1 MKRLCIIAVLAFLTL
16 NTLAQTKEPVIF
28 TFGTDTVFKSEFER
42 VYSKNN
48 DVKTKKPSEK
58 EIQEYLELYV
68 KFKLKV
74 KEAYNRQMDTN
85 DAFIQELAGY
95 RKQLAQ
101 PYLVDNHV
109 TDQLIEEAYN
119 RMLEEVNVSHILIN
133 CAKDDLPK
141 DTLIAYKKILDIRKQ
156 IMENKIS
163 FDSAARQMSD
173 DPSAKVNNG
182 SLGYFSAFQMIY
194 PFENMAYN
202 TPKGQI
208 SMAFRTQ
215 FGYHILKVNDRRQ
228 SPGEIKVAHIMVRF
242 NNDKEVAAAKEKIDA
257 IYAKLQAG
265 ENFEELVK
273 QYSEDYST
281 KANKGEM
288 TWFKSTGQLPTDFKE
303 AAFALKN
310 NGEYTAPV
318 KTDFGW
324 HIIKRLD
331 HKGIAPLSEQKET
344 LKYKVSRDDRS
355 QISSKV
361 VLERLKK
368 DNKFTPNEKEL
379 INFIATVDTSLLRG
393 AWIPS
398 PKSKTANVLFTIA
411 GQKYTYDDFSTFI
424 MNFQGPKKSDN
435 VGFVVKDF
443 YNDYVEKMNFAYEED
458 HLEEKYP
465 DFKNL
470 MQEYR
475 DGILLFE
482 LTDKMVWS
490 KSVEDTIGLKSYY
503 ELNKTKYMWGTRADA
518 AIFDCS
524 DAKVAK
530 AVKKLVKKNL
540 PDTLIYKKINA
551 KDPLAVSITRGKF
564 EKGQNETI
572 DKITWKEGVTDLPPN
587 GTKQTFIK
595 IYKVMEPTP
604 KELSEIMGVATSDY
618 QAYLEDTWIKELKAK
633 YPVTINTTGK
643 DTLFK

>member
-48 DVKTKKPSEK
+48 DVKNKKPSEK
-58 EIQEYLELYV
+58 EIQEYLDLYV

-74 KEAYNRQMDTN
+74 KEAYSRQMDTN

-133 CAKDDLPK
+133 CEKDDLPK

-156 IMENKIS
+156 IMDNKIS
-163 FDSAARQMSD
+163 FDSAARQMSE

-182 SLGYFSAFQMIY
+182 FLGYFSTFQMIY
-194 PFENMAYN
+194 PFESMAYA

-208 SMAFRTQ
+208 SMVFRTQ

-281 KANKGEM
+281 KSNKGEM

-310 NGEYTAPV
+310 NGDYTAPV

-368 DNKFTPNEKEL
+368 DNKFTPNDKEL
-379 INFIATVDTSLLRG
+379 VSYIATVDTSLLRG
-393 AWIPS
+393 AWIPT

-435 VGFVVKDF
+435 VGYVVKDF

-490 KSVEDTIGLKSYY
+490 KSVEDTIGLKAYY
-503 ELNKTKYMWGTRADA
+503 ELNKTKYMWGTRAEA

-551 KDPLAVSITRGKF
+551 KDPLALSITRGKF
-564 EKGQNETI
+564 EKGQNETL

-618 QAYLEDTWIKELKAK
+618 QAYLEDTWIKELKNK
-633 YPVTINTTGK
+633 YPVTINTAGK